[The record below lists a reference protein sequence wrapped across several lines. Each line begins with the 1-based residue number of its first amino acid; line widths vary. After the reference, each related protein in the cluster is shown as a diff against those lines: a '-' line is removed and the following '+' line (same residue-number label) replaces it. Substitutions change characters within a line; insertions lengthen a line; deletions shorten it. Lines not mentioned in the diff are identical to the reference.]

1 MVTKPSINKVNRG
14 ETEISKEESKTRAV
28 VQVDTYRGKLF

>member
-1 MVTKPSINKVNRG
+1 MVTKPSVNKV